1 MLNSKLKI
9 LNYIA
14 FPAEPAYT
22 CKHMQET
29 LIDLKERRS
38 CRKYEARQVEE
49 AQLAAV
55 LEAGTYAPT
64 GHGTQSPVMVV
75 VQNPELMARLS
86 KINGEIMGTDRDP
99 FYGAPTAVIVFADT
113 AHKTARQDACMVMGN
128 LMNAAHAVGL
138 GSCWINR
145 AKEMFELPE
154 LADLRRKW
162 GLQDTLEG
170 MGICILGYAAER
182 GIRPAAPRKEGYI
195 IRD

>member
-1 MLNSKLKI
+1 MK
-9 LNYIA
+9 
-14 FPAEPAYT
+14 
-22 CKHMQET
+22 ET
-29 LIDLKERRS
+29 LTDLKERRS
-38 CRKYEARQVEE
+38 CRKYETRQVEPD
-49 AQLAAV
+49 ALRAV

-75 VQNPELMARLS
+75 VQNPELMASLS
-86 KINGEIMGTDRDP
+86 KINGEIMGADRDP

-113 AHKTARQDACMVMGN
+113 EYKTARQDACMVMGN

-145 AKEMFELPE
+145 AKEMFQRED

-162 GLQDTLEG
+162 GLKDTLEG

-182 GIRPAAPRKEGYI
+182 GCRPAAPRKEGYVVW
-195 IRD
+195 D